1 MTTNNKKRLAAASLM
16 LATAALTSVALTSYA
31 AAQCAECAIYQD
43 RDPFTSG
50 LATAPGKPA
59 GAPAANRAAST
70 HGVNNVN
77 NAHAEMRGPHSHH
90 AASTDTRTH

>member
-50 LATAPGKPA
+50 LATAPSKPA
-59 GAPAANRAAST
+59 GAPAAT

-90 AASTDTRTH
+90 PASTDARTH

>member
-50 LATAPGKPA
+50 LATAPSKPA
-59 GAPAANRAAST
+59 GAPAAT
-70 HGVNNVN
+70 HGVN

-90 AASTDTRTH
+90 PASTDARTH